1 MWAVGIAVVAS
12 SIERDAD
19 FWLGILQ
26 KPRTMASFG
35 FSRNLTRRILPS
47 RHAAENSQRW
57 LSAEMRPA
65 DAETL
70 AVLQGP
76 NLVFEGPLPL
86 RRHGPGDGVLRLNVG
101 GTEFITLRSTVNSN
115 PVLLDRVT
123 SAEANTEVLH
133 NGAIFIDRD
142 PKHFGIILQHL
153 RNRVEM
159 LSYYSQGQTK
169 IVPMASKAFTDT
181 YIQLPEDDAILRDL
195 YLEATYFRIPELQAA
210 LYEKNWFVKIMSMFS
225 GGKNPFDMA
234 TRWLAWLRGALIT
247 FGSLGTIGG
256 TVFVTMKRDM
266 QTALQAVGIHSNP
279 LDEESK
285 GLFNSLPQKDT

>member
-1 MWAVGIAVVAS
+1 MLTFGFVS
-12 SIERDAD
+12 Y
-19 FWLGILQ
+19 
-26 KPRTMASFG
+26 KPQTMASFG
-35 FSRNLTRRILPS
+35 FFRNLTRGIRPSLHAVEKS
-47 RHAAENSQRW
+47 RHW
-57 LSAEMRPA
+57 LSAEMRVA
-65 DAETL
+65 DAET
-70 AVLQGP
+70 P
-76 NLVFEGPLPL
+76 PVFEGPLPL

-115 PVLLDRVT
+115 PVLFDRVA

-133 NGAIFIDRD
+133 NGAVFIDRD

-159 LSYYSQGQTK
+159 LSYYSQGQIK

-181 YIQLPEDDAILRDL
+181 YIQLPEDDTILRDL
-195 YLEATYFRIPELQAA
+195 YLEARYFRIPELQAA
-210 LYEKNWFVKIMSMFS
+210 LYEKNWFVKILSVFS

-266 QTALQAVGIHSNP
+266 QTALQAVGIQQNP
-279 LDEESK
+279 QDEESK
-285 GLFNSLPQKDT
+285 GLLD

>member
-1 MWAVGIAVVAS
+1 
-12 SIERDAD
+12 
-19 FWLGILQ
+19 
-26 KPRTMASFG
+26 MASFR

-47 RHAAENSQRW
+47 RHGVEKSRRW
-57 LSAEMRPA
+57 LSAEKRPA

-70 AVLQGP
+70 P
-76 NLVFEGPLPL
+76 VFEGPLPL

-101 GTEFITLRSTVNSN
+101 GQEFITLRSTVNSN
-115 PVLLDRVT
+115 PVLFDRVT

-142 PKHFGIILQHL
+142 PRHFGVILQHL

-159 LSYYSQGQTK
+159 LSYYTQGQSK
-169 IVPMASKAFTDT
+169 IMPMTNKAFTET

-195 YLEATYFRIPELQAA
+195 YLEATYFRIPELQAS
-210 LYEKNWFVKIMSMFS
+210 LYAKNWFVKVMSVFS

-234 TRWLAWLRGALIT
+234 TRWLAWLRGILIT

-256 TVFVTMKRDM
+256 TVFVTMKHDM
-266 QTALQAVGIHSNP
+266 ETALQAVGIQKNP
-279 LDEESK
+279 ADEEKKGPPDEEKK
-285 GLFNSLPQKDT
+285 GLFDSMLHKIGLRTQAD

>member
-1 MWAVGIAVVAS
+1 
-12 SIERDAD
+12 
-19 FWLGILQ
+19 
-26 KPRTMASFG
+26 MASL
-35 FSRNLTRRILPS
+35 RLPCNLTRRILPS
-47 RHAAENSQRW
+47 RHAVEKSRRW

-65 DAETL
+65 GAETL
-70 AVLQGP
+70 PVSQGP
-76 NLVFEGPLPL
+76 DVIFEGPLPL

-115 PVLLDRVT
+115 PVLFDRVA

-133 NGAIFIDRD
+133 NGAVFIDRD

-159 LSYYSQGQTK
+159 LSYYSQGKQK
-169 IVPMASKAFTDT
+169 IVPMANKAFTDT

-210 LYEKNWFVKIMSMFS
+210 LYEKNWLVKVMSVFA

-234 TRWLAWLRGALIT
+234 TRWLAWLRGALIA

-256 TVFVTMKRDM
+256 TVFVTMKHNM
-266 QTALQAVGIHSNP
+266 ETALQTVGIQQNP
-279 LDEESK
+279 SDEK
-285 GLFNSLPQKDT
+285 KIKD